1 MEPTT
6 PNNQLWNALITGG
19 DVSANAIAD
28 FTALSE
34 RQRDAT
40 FKQLFHHAEAFVEN
54 LIAEERKGNTHDFK
68 IVKNKLIRVLDAL
81 PYLTVTDSLRD
92 EATKRLAD
100 LDKRS
105 EPLTNIDI
113 AMKCDEIAKK
123 LEPPTLGTL
132 KKPHIIECSSIA
144 ELKEKLADVLPPEV
158 ANEVIAQIEKDGG
171 GIILGMQAIIKKTPP
186 PKE

>member
-1 MEPTT
+1 MEPNT
-6 PNNQLWNALITGG
+6 PNHQLWNALVTGG
-19 DVSANAIAD
+19 DSSANAIAD

-34 RQRDAT
+34 RQREAV
-40 FKQLFHHAEAFVEN
+40 FKQLFHQAGTFVDN
-54 LIAEERKGNTHDFK
+54 LIAEERKGTRHDFRV
-68 IVKNKLIRVLDAL
+68 VKEKLIRVLDAL

-132 KKPHIIECSSIA
+132 KTPHVIECSSIA
-144 ELKEKLADVLPPEV
+144 ELKEKLAHVLPPEV
-158 ANEVIAQIEKDGG
+158 ANEVITQIEKDGA
-171 GIILGMQAIIKKTPP
+171 GIIFGMQAIIKKTPP